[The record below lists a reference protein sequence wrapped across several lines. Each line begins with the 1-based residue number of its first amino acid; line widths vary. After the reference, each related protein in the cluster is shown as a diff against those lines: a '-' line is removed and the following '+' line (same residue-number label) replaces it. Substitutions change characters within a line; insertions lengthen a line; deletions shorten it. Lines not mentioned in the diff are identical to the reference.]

1 MKEDLQKALIDIK
14 SLFRVKNKLFEKDLQ
29 TIFNKY
35 KLSIKEINYIYK
47 LLEEIN
53 VEPIVDEEIDKNNI
67 EPTDKDIEQINNSDT
82 IEEDEVFSQVKEVFL
97 KCDILNEDNY
107 IDIANIIKR
116 CNNNSEILLRIKK
129 YFDNNNIQID
139 LNDYKIEK
147 LYEKE
152 NNIEAMDKGSYTSDP
167 IRAYLKEIGKIDL
180 LTPKKEKELAKKIFD
195 LHNIL
200 VNLDKTDPEYEI
212 INEEYH
218 NVKKY
223 FAEHNLRLVVSIAK
237 KYIGRG
243 LDFLDLI
250 QEGNLGLEKAIE
262 KFDYRR
268 GFKFSTYA
276 TWWIRQSVARAVD
289 DQSTTIRI
297 PVHLREKMNK
307 LSRIEKEL
315 EVSIAR
321 KPTNYELMEVF
332 FPNIEKELEER
343 LGRKP
348 TNGEIEQEKNNSI
361 EEIQYLKKLLREYDL
376 VSLDTPIRNQEDDDS
391 VILDFIADENSVE
404 MEENVYNIGLRNNL
418 KEVLDELSIKERI
431 TLITRFGLYEG
442 IISDEEKEALATKIV
457 IKKLPKEIREQI
469 SEMNSKLN
477 EANDIQPILLTK
489 DNITRHK
496 DYLQKQNLITNY
508 YKQKDPN
515 YITNKNKED
524 YNKNIKVIANYNVM
538 SGVTASNKVS
548 TIRNNLNL
556 YTYLYLKEHYKSYY
570 EFAYRNL
577 THGNN
582 RTLEDVGDIF
592 GVTRERIRQIEA
604 KGLKKLRHPAR
615 GKLLRDY
622 L

>member
-496 DYLQKQNLITNY
+496 DYLEKQNLITNY